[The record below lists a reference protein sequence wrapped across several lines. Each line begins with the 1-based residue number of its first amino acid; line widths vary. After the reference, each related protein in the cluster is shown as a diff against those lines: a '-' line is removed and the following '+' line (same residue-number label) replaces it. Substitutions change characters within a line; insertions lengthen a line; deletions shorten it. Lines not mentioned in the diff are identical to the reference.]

1 MILALNH
8 GGLCL
13 VHMLAHWAGGGV
25 LYTSSSAFPLGTV
38 LYLCVKPQGSA
49 LYYIAQPQGV
59 YHVTALTHRG

>member
-8 GGLCL
+8 GELCL

-25 LYTSSSAFPLGTV
+25 LYISSSGFAVGAV
-38 LYLCVKPQGSA
+38 LYLFVKPQGSA